1 MDEPHAN
8 GQAAALHAASC
19 LRMDPYWQA
28 GEVLEARRA
37 WLGLR
42 SDAVDAAAETD
53 RFADR
58 RGKAQRRLKQ
68 LRADAWD
75 ADPAKQLERIA
86 LVDAEILDENPDLRE
101 LADRLV
107 EVASARAA
115 TPDLREQRGYD
126 ADFFNAFRV
135 VVTGTP
141 QQAAETR
148 QRLVAAFRD
157 KALRNR
163 GVRAI
168 RLMRTRGPRLYAL
181 EQSFL
186 DGLLKKR
193 GAAGLSR
200 QPSPETSQSEQVP
213 IPGQESGT
221 RISWVWYALGFFILS
236 NLARALIMLQ
246 GD

>member
-42 SDAVDAAAETD
+42 SDAVGAAAETD

-75 ADPAKQLERIA
+75 EDPTKQLERIA

-200 QPSPETSQSEQVP
+200 QPSPETSQSDQVP
-213 IPGQESGT
+213 VAGRWAGAQ
-221 RISWVWYALGFFILS
+221 ISWLWFVGVLFFLTQLMRAFILM
-236 NLARALIMLQ
+236 N